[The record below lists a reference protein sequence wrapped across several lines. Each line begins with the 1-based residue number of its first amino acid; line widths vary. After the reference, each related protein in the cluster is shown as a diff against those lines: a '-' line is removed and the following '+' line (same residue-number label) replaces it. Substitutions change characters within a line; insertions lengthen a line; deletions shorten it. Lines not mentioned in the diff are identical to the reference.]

1 MKTDERRS
9 AICDM
14 LHKDGAVSM
23 SDLFKRFDVSG
34 ETLRRDMI
42 FLEEQGKLI
51 RVHGGA
57 IIRGE
62 IMQYIP
68 LQERNTER
76 INEKKEIAKKVVEV
90 IDEGDIISLDAGS
103 TSLYIAEAIRDNFEK
118 LTVVTYSLDV
128 FNILCKKT
136 GFDMILCGG
145 NYIPA
150 YHIFLDDF
158 TKKMLDALHVQK
170 SFVFPSAI
178 SLESG
183 ICEYHSDTYT
193 YQRRMLAFADETY
206 VVGDSSKFEK
216 KALYKV
222 DDMRNEYI
230 YITDSSLP
238 EALRKIYKAN
248 DKKLII
254 ADKIK

>member
-1 MKTDERRS
+1 MSANERREK
-9 AICDM
+9 IYEI
-14 LHKDGAVSM
+14 LQRDGAVTTVA
-23 SDLFKRFDVSG
+23 LFQEFDVSA
-34 ETLRRDMI
+34 ETLRRDLVAM
-42 FLEEQGKLI
+42 EEQGKLI

-62 IMQYIP
+62 ITPYIP
-68 LQERNTER
+68 LQVRNTER
-76 INEKKEIAKKVVEV
+76 IKEKKEIAKKVIEF
-90 IDEGDIISLDAGS
+90 ISEGDIISLDAGS

-128 FNILCKKT
+128 FNILCEKT
-136 GFDMILCGG
+136 GFDMLLCGG
-145 NYIPA
+145 NYVSA
-150 YHIFLDDF
+150 YHVFLGDF
-158 TKKMLDALHVQK
+158 TEKMLDSLHVQK

-183 ICEYHSDTYT
+183 ICEYHSDTHT
-193 YQRRMLAFADETY
+193 HQRRMLRFADETF

-222 DDMRNEYI
+222 DDMRNEYT

-238 EALRKIYKAN
+238 ESLRKIYAAN
-248 DKKLII
+248 EKKLVVAEPIE
-254 ADKIK
+254 